1 VTLSTDLGVR
11 QGGKSTMKN
20 ELKIAVIGDFESERP
35 SHKATNAAIN
45 HAADSLSIAL
55 TADWLSTPSLKT
67 EIETKNLKDYH
78 GIFCA
83 PGGPYKSM
91 TGALEA
97 IRFAR
102 ENGCPFIGT

>member
-1 VTLSTDLGVR
+1 MWAAAHFHVG

-20 ELKIAVIGDFESERP
+20 EIKIAVIGDFESERP
-35 SHKATNAAIN
+35 SHKATNAALD
-45 HAADSLSIAL
+45 HAADSLSITL
-55 TADWLSTPSLKT
+55 TADWLSTPSLET
-67 EIETKNLKDYH
+67 EIEAKNLKYYH

-102 ENGCPFIGT
+102 ERGWPLIGT